1 MRAVSKVELDGITMV
16 FPPSIDGTA
25 PEFRALN
32 GVSLSF
38 ARGEVHAI
46 LGENGAGKS
55 TLMHVLSGL
64 ISPTDGSILA
74 DGERARFRSSADALA
89 RGIAMVHQR
98 PRLADGLSTIDNALL
113 GESSFFLDRRKA
125 ARALDDLAARWNIS
139 IDTAR
144 AVGEFSPA
152 DRLRAALLGALY
164 SDPSFLILDEPTAVL
179 DPDERERFM
188 SAARN
193 SARNE
198 PLGVILVTH
207 KIDDVLT
214 WADRVTVLRK
224 GRIAHSLPVDGI
236 PGGRDQG
243 ARWLSSALSP
253 DGDVAIS
260 AGDAAISA
268 GAFAISAAGSAIIA
282 RGAAFE
288 VRGLTARPYNRNH
301 VIDISFTAR
310 PGEITGIVGHPGSGI
325 DTLEDALCG
334 MDKASEG
341 EITLVSPE
349 GARTIQAR
357 LLTPAWLRANG
368 VALVPSNRAFRGSH
382 PDIAVRDVLIAG
394 RPDAPTG
401 SRKEANAFANAIL
414 EAEGIPV
421 PPDRLAGTLSGGQ
434 LQRLILARELGG
446 KDAPRAL
453 ILAEPE
459 WGLDISSVARLRERL
474 RDAARSG
481 IAVLVLTDTPETM
494 TIANFYSRTISLR
507 EGRLA

>member
-25 PEFRALN
+25 PEFRALD

-64 ISPTDGSILA
+64 ISPRDGSILV

-89 RGIAMVHQR
+89 QGIAMVHQR

-125 ARALDDLAARWNIS
+125 ARALGDLAARWNIS

-144 AVGEFSPA
+144 AVGDFSPA
-152 DRLRAALLGALY
+152 DRLKAALLGALY

-193 SARNE
+193 SARNA

-224 GRIAHSLPVDGI
+224 GRIAHSLPVDDI

-253 DGDVAIS
+253 DGDA
-260 AGDAAISA
+260 
-268 GAFAISAAGSAIIA
+268 AISAAGSAIIA

-288 VRGLTARPYNRNH
+288 VRSLTARPYNRNH

-334 MDKASEG
+334 MDKANEG
-341 EITLVSPE
+341 EIALVSPE

-357 LLTPAWLRANG
+357 FITPSWLRANG

-394 RPDAPTG
+394 RPDAPTR

-494 TIANFYSRTISLR
+494 TIANFYSRTISLK

>member
-1 MRAVSKVELDGITMV
+1 M
-16 FPPSIDGTA
+16 
-25 PEFRALN
+25 
-32 GVSLSF
+32 
-38 ARGEVHAI
+38 
-46 LGENGAGKS
+46 
-55 TLMHVLSGL
+55 
-64 ISPTDGSILA
+64 
-74 DGERARFRSSADALA
+74 
-89 RGIAMVHQR
+89 
-98 PRLADGLSTIDNALL
+98 
-113 GESSFFLDRRKA
+113 
-125 ARALDDLAARWNIS
+125 AARWNIS

-193 SARNE
+193 SARNA

-253 DGDVAIS
+253 DGDV
-260 AGDAAISA
+260 
-268 GAFAISAAGSAIIA
+268 AISAAGSAIIA

-349 GARTIQAR
+349 GARTTQAR
-357 LLTPAWLRANG
+357 FITPSWLRANG
-368 VALVPSNRAFRGSH
+368 IALVPSNRAFRGSH